1 MKSQFT
7 TNLKDNVASAILLA
21 ATFIAIVGSIVTS
34 NNAHADKAA
43 QMELQRMEP
52 IVVTAPRNEQ
62 IVKMDAIIVTASRHA
77 EPAANFL
84 IAAK

>member
-7 TNLKDNVASAILLA
+7 TSRKDNVASAILLA

-43 QMELQRMEP
+43 QMELQTMET

-62 IVKMDAIIVTASRHA
+62 IVRMDVIVVTASRHA
-77 EPAANFL
+77 DPVANFL
-84 IAAK
+84 VAAK

>member
-7 TNLKDNVASAILLA
+7 TSRKDNVASAILLA
-21 ATFIAIVGSIVTS
+21 ATFIAIVATIATS

-43 QMELQRMEP
+43 QMELQHMET

-62 IVKMDAIIVTASRHA
+62 IVRMDAIIVTASRHA
-77 EPAANFL
+77 DPVANFL
-84 IAAK
+84 VAAK

>member
-43 QMELQRMEP
+43 PMELQRMET
-52 IVVTAPRNEQ
+52 ILITAPRNEQ
-62 IVKMDAIIVTASRHA
+62 IVRMDVIVVTASRHA
-77 EPAANFL
+77 DPVANFL
-84 IAAK
+84 VAAK